1 MGWFIYIIFFFII
14 PCDYNMYMLIRG
26 QGNAYTETEIKGY
39 VYVMSKMKNKQKALI
54 SIHICQKVLINRH
67 EQN

>member
-1 MGWFIYIIFFFII
+1 
-14 PCDYNMYMLIRG
+14 MLIRG